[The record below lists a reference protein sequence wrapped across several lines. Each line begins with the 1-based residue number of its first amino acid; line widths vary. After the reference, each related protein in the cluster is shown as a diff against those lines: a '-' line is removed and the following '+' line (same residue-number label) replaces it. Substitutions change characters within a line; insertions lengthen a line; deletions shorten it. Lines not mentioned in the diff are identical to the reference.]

1 MLEDKLKKKSIQ
13 KVCQS
18 KFNKERQI
26 KRTKITKK
34 KNQHRHESNIVM
46 KGGVWS
52 PDNTAHTALMTQR
65 MPTC

>member
-34 KNQHRHESNIVM
+34 K
-46 KGGVWS
+46 
-52 PDNTAHTALMTQR
+52 
-65 MPTC
+65 PTSS